1 MSDQPPTSPERDGGG
16 DRPPPPPPPSQ
27 SGTSG
32 GLTAGGPPAEPP
44 RSRGP
49 VDLRE
54 RGIGELLDASIKLYR
69 AHWQVFMGVVAIVVV
84 PLTFLL
90 NALAASG
97 NWLALGLVTVV
108 NFFVLTPM
116 LAAAI
121 VKASADAYLGS
132 DPGIAGTY
140 RYAFG
145 RIGPLL
151 LVILL
156 MTIGI
161 LLGFIALIIP
171 GLILLVRWYFAPTIV
186 VVEDERGTDA
196 IKRAWRLS
204 SGHFWKIVGTVLLAG
219 ILAGIVA
226 TIISLPFQGPYVIR
240 SLGESIAS
248 VITQPFTS
256 IVGVM
261 LYFDMRIRKEG
272 FDLEL
277 MARELS

>member
-1 MSDQPPTSPERDGGG
+1 
-16 DRPPPPPPPSQ
+16 
-27 SGTSG
+27 
-32 GLTAGGPPAEPP
+32 
-44 RSRGP
+44 
-49 VDLRE
+49 
-54 RGIGELLDASIKLYR
+54 
-69 AHWQVFMGVVAIVVV
+69 MGVVAIVVV

-132 DPGIAGTY
+132 DPDIVGTY

-226 TIISLPFQGPYVIR
+226 TIISLPFRGPYVIQ

-256 IVGVM
+256 IVGVL